1 MSKHDLDSATMTQNR
16 SMVRVGKRSA
26 LMLSAAMLALIA
38 APAWAEA
45 PPPNTLPTGGTV
57 STGAATVGTNGA
69 ELTVNQSS
77 NRVVIDWRSFN
88 IGSAAGVTFNQP
100 TNTSIAVN
108 RVSGGG
114 APSQIDGRLTANGI
128 VVILNPNGVFF
139 GGTSRVDV
147 GGLVASTGQID
158 ANAFMAGNDRLAF
171 TGASDGEIVV
181 QAGAR
186 LNIADAGLAAF
197 VAPRVRNDGIITAR
211 GGRIALGAG
220 ETFTLDLAGDRL
232 LELGVAAD
240 SPLVQNHGELLAAGG
255 QVQLSARAAGALVDQ
270 IINVGGLVSVA
281 SARSDGGTIVLDGV
295 GGSATITGTLDA
307 SGTSGGTIK
316 AVSDSLTVAG
326 SSVLR
331 ANATGAGNGGFIET
345 SGTKSIT
352 VADGVTVSAAS
363 AGGKAGTWLIDPTNI
378 TITSGSGGGL
388 GGSTVT
394 TGAVEAALGGGTNV
408 TITTDLAGTEDGD
421 LTVAGSINATSSGGA
436 GLTLTG
442 RRISRTGGST
452 INIAGGG
459 LTLNVNAVNPVAST
473 AGLGNWIQDAL
484 DTIGTVSGGST
495 VNVGAG
501 TYVGNVLISRSNV
514 SLVSSAGRD
523 ATTIQGVSGTGALGA
538 VQIGANANNTLVEG
552 FTILGID
559 SPSPGIENAA
569 VYFQGA
575 NSGSTIRNNRITA
588 MGDAGLQ
595 NEFGLVVTNLTV
607 TGNIFDGK
615 TYTGTTPA
623 TGNQF
628 TVPNVSRQ
636 LVVLSGGSGGGNTSN
651 ITFTNNQ
658 VTGDSGFNTAVT
670 IDSVG
675 ATITGN
681 TFASLT
687 GSFGA
692 GLRARGTNTLI
703 SANTFDNSRMAIG
716 TSPITV
722 RTSIYGAGQA
732 NFAALLAANTIT
744 GGGAWSTTTLSSMDT
759 LFRSIQNAVLT
770 SASGATVTVLPGTYN
785 ENVLITLPNITLVSS
800 GGRDVTTIQ
809 GVSGGSSLGAVQI
822 GSGANNTVIDGFTIL
837 GIDNGNPGIEN
848 AAVYFQGA
856 NSGSTVRNNRITAAG
871 DAGLQNE
878 FGQTVSNLT
887 VTGNIFDGKTYVGA
901 APATGN
907 QFTVPNVSRQLVV
920 LSGGTGGGATSGITF
935 TNNQVTGDSGLNT
948 AVTIDSVGA
957 TITGN
962 SFASLTGGFGAG
974 LRARGTDT
982 LISGNSFDNSRFA
995 STATPLTVRTSI
1007 YGAAQ
1012 ANFAALIAANTI
1024 TGGGVYTSTPVSMFD
1039 TLFLSVHSGIAAA
1052 TPGDT
1057 VTILDGTYNFGSTRL
1072 IIDKSLTVQG
1082 QSQAGVILDGRGIG
1096 GGLGT
1101 VLVAADNVSL
1111 SNFTLFGADSGVNN
1125 FGIKV
1130 QPNPS
1135 TFAPTQRLNNF
1146 AINNVTVRG
1155 STRAELDLN
1164 GVVGATITNFTADGR
1179 RVADG
1184 AETAGA
1190 GIQITDSSNVTLS
1203 GVTTIGNMWGS
1214 VAIYQANRSSGYDA
1228 LTTNININA
1237 AANTFNESIGVFSQV
1252 SSTLFPQIGQLNLTG
1267 FGFTVRNPAHRSDGS
1282 QFTFFRTTLQD
1293 ALDFSV
1299 NLDPATSNASFVRGW
1314 TGTSNDSNVYVGIGN
1329 LTAGGTQALSI
1340 QTAFDGS
1347 IAGDTINIASGSYA
1361 EAPTLSA
1368 LRNLVFGNSS
1378 VNGLTLAI
1386 GAAGST
1392 IQGQLTATTSGI
1404 ASAGALLLGG
1414 NTTLTAQ
1421 GSNIALASVD
1431 GASALTLT
1439 GDNVTIGAV
1448 GTTTALTSLTATGG
1462 TILTAGA
1469 TTSGAQSYTG
1479 ATTLAGTYTGGGN
1492 ISVTGAATLAG
1503 STTVTS
1509 TGGTVSLGTVNGAQT
1524 LALNGTAVTIGTV
1537 GGTTALTS
1545 LTATGGTIVT
1555 AGATTTGAQ
1564 SFTGA
1569 TTLAG
1574 TYTGG
1579 GNISVTGESRLAGN
1593 TTVTSTGGTV
1603 SLGTVNGAQAL
1614 VLNGTGVT
1622 IGTVGGTAALTSLA
1636 ATGGTIVTAGATT
1649 SGAQSFTGA
1658 TTLAGNY
1665 TTNGAFTVAGSA
1677 TLGGTTSVTTNGGA
1691 VSLGSVAGP
1700 SALAITA
1707 GTGTVALGAVNVAS
1721 IVTQGAAITTAGAT
1735 TTGAQSYTGA
1745 TTLAGSYT
1753 SGGTFTVTGAIT
1765 LGAATTVSTTAGN
1778 VVLGTVNGAQTLAVN
1793 SSGTAAIGAVG
1804 GTQALAS
1811 LSVTGTGITTAG
1823 AATAGAQSYTGP
1835 VSFSGTYATGGGSFT
1850 ATGAATLAGATTIN
1864 AGTGAASLAAINGTS
1879 AGAQGLTLTAGTV
1892 SLGAAGNL
1900 IRLGGV
1906 LVTANQVVLNG
1917 NAYAANTL
1925 ALLASGTNATVR
1937 VTQPITTFSTVQTGP
1952 AGNIQITPTLIGT
1965 ANNAQ
1970 NLVFNAG
1977 TGLSAANDGDITL
1990 GNVGSPA
1997 LRLGSLTVTGRNF
2010 TAQTVRLGG
2019 DFVSGLSGNQTFSA
2033 QTLDTL
2039 GAVNARVSGN
2049 DTGPIIAGGAVSIT
2063 SGGTGGGTLQAGGPV
2078 TLSYTGN
2085 VTRAV
2090 TTTGAVSVTS
2100 TGGSIS
2106 GPISSGGAVTLA
2118 TPQGGVSSAVTAG
2131 GAVAISSSGPVTS
2144 TVTTPSTITIT
2155 SNQPVNVQLNGGL
2168 VTVNAPGG
2176 TVSGVFGQIV
2186 TTSTGTFLVNE
2197 QPVLGNGT
2205 AEARQIIRDS
2215 FLAPAGGTVGSSGEI
2230 QLPVGLALAL
2240 IAPAGE
2246 GKGNRPSIIV
2256 NNVYGLGEL
2265 LRLGYTA
2272 IIIDIDQSGLAIE
2285 QELTGEDDKP
2295 AN

>member
-1 MSKHDLDSATMTQNR
+1 MSKHDLDSAMMTQNR
-16 SMVRVGKRSA
+16 SMERVRKRSA
-26 LMLSAAMLALIA
+26 LMLSAAMLALSA

-703 SANTFDNSRMAIG
+703 SGNTFDNSRMAIG

-785 ENVLITLPNITLVSS
+785 ENILITLPNITLVSS

-995 STATPLTVRTSI
+995 STATPITVRTSI

-1130 QPNPS
+1130 QPDPN

-1462 TILTAGA
+1462 TI
-1469 TTSGAQSYTG
+1469 
-1479 ATTLAGTYTGGGN
+1479 
-1492 ISVTGAATLAG
+1492 
-1503 STTVTS
+1503 
-1509 TGGTVSLGTVNGAQT
+1509 
-1524 LALNGTAVTIGTV
+1524 
-1537 GGTTALTS
+1537 
-1545 LTATGGTIVT
+1545 VT
-1555 AGATTTGAQ
+1555 AGVTTTGAQ
-1564 SFTGA
+1564 NFTGA

-1579 GNISVTGESRLAGN
+1579 GTISVTGESRLAGN

-1603 SLGTVNGAQAL
+1603 SLGTVNGAQTLA
-1614 VLNGTGVT
+1614 LNGTGVT
-1622 IGTVGGTAALTSLA
+1622 IGTVGGTTALTSLT

-1649 SGAQSFTGA
+1649 SGTQSFTGA

-1665 TTNGAFTVAGSA
+1665 ATNGAFTVTGAA
-1677 TLGGTTSVTTNGGA
+1677 TLAGATTVTTNGGA
-1691 VSLGSVAGP
+1691 VNLGSVAGP

-1745 TTLAGSYT
+1745 TTLAGTYT
-1753 SGGTFTVTGAIT
+1753 SGGTFTVTGATT

-2049 DTGPIIAGGAVSIT
+2049 DTGPIIAGGAVNIT

-2078 TLSYTGN
+2078 TLSYANN

-2090 TTTGAVSVTS
+2090 TTAGAVSVTS